1 MGRTVVGQFCAMLIL
16 FVATHGSAMGTKRP
30 ELMTIAGTVRVVGNE
45 PFTRLVL
52 TAGDP
57 RKKGAGERDYLL
69 VGPLGEEL
77 RRGHQ
82 GRRVTLEGRTCR
94 SPLPEFA
101 DCFEPLRIIPE

>member
-1 MGRTVVGQFCAMLIL
+1 MGRTVVRYFSAMLML
-16 FVATHGSAMGTKRP
+16 LVATQGSAMGTRRP
-30 ELMTIAGTVRVVGNE
+30 VLMTMTGTVRVVGNE

-52 TAGDP
+52 TVGDP
-57 RKKGAGERDYLL
+57 RMRERNYLL

-101 DCFEPLRIIPE
+101 DCFEPLRISSE